1 MNVWAI
7 IWVAVVSIFCAL
19 GIRNA
24 LRLYR
29 DPREVRTTIGLMSP
43 KEARRAALGALVG
56 MPIVW
61 LIIALSS
68 FGLLGR
74 SPFETGAN

>member
-7 IWVAVVSIFCAL
+7 IWVAIVSVFCAL
-19 GIRNA
+19 GTRNA
-24 LRLYR
+24 FRLYR
-29 DPREVRTTIGLMSP
+29 HPREMRTAVGLMSP
-43 KEARRAALGALVG
+43 KEVRQAAVAVLVA

-61 LIIALSS
+61 LIIVLSS
-68 FGLLGR
+68 FGLIGR